1 MRHFLMLWSLT
12 LLLAGCADEPGA
24 GTPKGQAAN
33 AVPSVYTV
41 NYPLAWMAGE
51 LSGDL
56 VAVSFPA
63 PAGEDPAFW
72 EPDVDTILQYQ
83 QADLVLLNGAN
94 YASWVA
100 KVSLPSGTLVDT
112 SASYRDRLITLKSG
126 PSHSHGPGEE
136 HSHGDLAFTT
146 WLDLELAALQLRAVA
161 AALEKLT
168 PVRSAD
174 LEQALERTGKLLAG
188 LDAQLLTLGQALDDA
203 PILFSHP
210 VYQYLQRRYRINGQ
224 ALHWEPGEM
233 PGDDQ
238 WAELEKLLQSHPAR
252 LMLWEA
258 EPLPEVHRRLEKMGV
273 QVVVFHPLGNRP
285 DRGDFTSVMADN
297 IDALESA
304 LGNLR
309 AVGK

>member
-1 MRHFLMLWSLT
+1 MRNFLMLWSLT

-136 HSHGDLAFTT
+136 HSHGDLA
-146 WLDLELAALQLRAVA
+146 
-161 AALEKLT
+161 
-168 PVRSAD
+168 
-174 LEQALERTGKLLAG
+174 
-188 LDAQLLTLGQALDDA
+188 
-203 PILFSHP
+203 
-210 VYQYLQRRYRINGQ
+210 
-224 ALHWEPGEM
+224 
-233 PGDDQ
+233 
-238 WAELEKLLQSHPAR
+238 
-252 LMLWEA
+252 
-258 EPLPEVHRRLEKMGV
+258 
-273 QVVVFHPLGNRP
+273 
-285 DRGDFTSVMADN
+285 
-297 IDALESA
+297 
-304 LGNLR
+304 
-309 AVGK
+309 